1 VFTLMNE
8 LHVPLRTALL
18 AKAKITMR
26 RHISASRRGRERW
39 AQTPLVLGKVVCR
52 TAAHHNR
59 APGLVYFKDQF
70 MLAANHAVDAASP
83 IVTRA
88 TRVGF
93 FMAGFGL
100 SVWAP
105 LVPYVRARIEMSDAL
120 FGSLLLCIGIGS
132 LTWMPL
138 SGLLVARRGI
148 RPVILASVALLA
160 LSLAGMALTQSIW
173 LLAVALF
180 CFGGS
185 LGVIDVVF
193 NIQGVMVERDTGKRH
208 MSNFHGMFSLG
219 SISGALALTAA
230 LTLGLAPATGTLLMI
245 ALIVLA
251 NLAVSP
257 GFLRERAPAGGVA
270 FVRPSAMVMLVGSLC
285 FVVYLAEGAVLDWS
299 ALYLTETKAL
309 DTAKGGLGYASF
321 ALMVT
326 VGRFAGSPVVNSLGT
341 ARVIGFGG
349 LLAAIGIGV
358 TLITEHWGLALL
370 GYGLCGLGC
379 ANVSPVLISSLSRQ
393 QAMPVNQAIT
403 AATTI
408 GFAGVLAGPAIIGLI
423 AHHASLTLAFALLAL
438 LLLGLGLG
446 GRRFAE

>member
-1 VFTLMNE
+1 MPAAK
-8 LHVPLRTALL
+8 HV
-18 AKAKITMR
+18 
-26 RHISASRRGRERW
+26 
-39 AQTPLVLGKVVCR
+39 
-52 TAAHHNR
+52 
-59 APGLVYFKDQF
+59 
-70 MLAANHAVDAASP
+70 VDAASP
-83 IVTRA
+83 VVIRA
-88 TRVGF
+88 TRLGF

-148 RPVILASVALLA
+148 RAVILCSVALVA
-160 LSLAGMALTQSIW
+160 LSLAGMALTHSIW
-173 LLAVALF
+173 LLALALF

-185 LGVIDVVF
+185 LGVIDVAF

-219 SISGALALTAA
+219 SISGALALTGA
-230 LTLGLAPATGTLLMI
+230 LMLGLPSATGTLLMI
-245 ALIVLA
+245 GLIVLA
-251 NLAVSP
+251 NLVVSP
-257 GFLRERAPAGGVA
+257 GFLSERAPAGGVA
-270 FVRPSAMVMLVGSLC
+270 SVRMSAPVMLVGSLC
-285 FVVYLAEGAVLDWS
+285 FIVYLAEGAVLDWS

-309 DTAKGGLGYASF
+309 ETAKGGLGYASF

-326 VGRFAGSPVVNSLGT
+326 IGRFAGSPVVNSLGT
-341 ARVIGFGG
+341 ARVIAFGG
-349 LLAAIGIGV
+349 ILAAVGIV
-358 TLITEHWGLALL
+358 LTLVTEHWGLALL

-408 GFAGVLAGPAIIGLI
+408 GFAGVLAGPALIGMI
-423 AHHASLTLAFALLAL
+423 AHYGSLTMAFALLAL
-438 LLLGLGLG
+438 LLLALTLGS
-446 GRRFAE
+446 RRFNE